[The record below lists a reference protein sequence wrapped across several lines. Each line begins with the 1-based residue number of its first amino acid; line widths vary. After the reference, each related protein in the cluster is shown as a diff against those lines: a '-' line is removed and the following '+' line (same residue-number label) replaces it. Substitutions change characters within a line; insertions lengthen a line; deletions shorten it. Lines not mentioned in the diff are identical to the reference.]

1 MYQFGTCLRFE
12 YICPTKFNIMVVV
25 SSREFRANQRK
36 YFVLAHSNDVII
48 TSRTHGSYRLVPVME
63 DDLLVDRATLD
74 AKIKRGIADYEAG
87 KVYRM
92 KENESVEDYLKGMLS
107 EG

>member
-1 MYQFGTCLRFE
+1 
-12 YICPTKFNIMVVV
+12 
-25 SSREFRANQRK
+25 
-36 YFVLAHSNDVII
+36 
-48 TSRTHGSYRLVPVME
+48 ME